1 MSKRRHFGSIRKRAS
16 GRYQARYTGPDGQ
29 TYTAPNTFE
38 RKTDAQKWLS
48 EREAE
53 ITRGDWT
60 DPAAGQITFAAYSEQ
75 WMKDRVLKGRT
86 PELYDGLLRN
96 HLLPTFGGEP
106 LVSITLASVRRWRK
120 ERLDA
125 GPGAPRPF
133 GPVTVAKAY
142 RLMHA
147 IMETA
152 LDDERIR
159 RNPCRIDGA
168 GQEDSDERPVIPLPV
183 VFAIAE
189 TLPSRY
195 RALVLLA
202 TFAQLRL
209 GELAGLTRDR
219 IDLDRCEVRITD
231 AKSPA
236 GNRTVTFPAEIV
248 PELRFHLG
256 HFAAPGR
263 SGLVFVG
270 PKGGVLRRNN
280 FNPIWRSACVA
291 CGVPDAHFHDT
302 RHTGGTLAA
311 TTGATIKEL
320 MARLGHS
327 SPRAAMIYQ
336 HATRDRDRVIAAGL
350 GQIVNEARPNPSGP
364 QMAQQTVKKTRKR
377 SKTTALLA
385 ERATGIEPA

>member
-1 MSKRRHFGSIRKRAS
+1 MNGRRHFGSIRKRAS

-29 TYTAPNTFE
+29 TYSAPKTFE

-48 EREAE
+48 ERETE
-53 ITRGDWT
+53 ITRGEWT
-60 DPAAGQITFAAYSEQ
+60 DPNAGQVTFMDYSEQ
-75 WMKDRVLKGRT
+75 WMKDRVLKPRT
-86 PELYDGLLRN
+86 HELYDGLLRN
-96 HLLPTFGGEP
+96 HLRPTFGGEP
-106 LVSITLASVRRWRK
+106 LVSITLASIRRWRK

-125 GPGAPRPF
+125 GPAASRPF

-142 RLMHA
+142 RLLHA

-152 LDDERIR
+152 VDDERIR

-168 GQEDSDERPVIPLPV
+168 GQEESDERPVIPLPV
-183 VFAIAE
+183 VFGIAD
-189 TLPSRY
+189 TLPPRY

-209 GELAGLTRDR
+209 GELAGLTRDH
-219 IDLDRCEVRITD
+219 IDLQRREVRITD

-248 PELRFHLG
+248 PELCFHLD
-256 HFAAPGR
+256 HYAASGR
-263 SGLVFVG
+263 SGLVFIG
-270 PKGGVLRRNN
+270 PKGGMLRRNN
-280 FNPIWRSACVA
+280 FNPIWRAACVA

-311 TTGATIKEL
+311 IKGATIKEL

-336 HATRDRDRVIAAGL
+336 HATRERDKVIADEL
-350 GQIVNEARPNPSGP
+350 GQLVSQVRVNSSGP
-364 QMAQQTVKKTRKR
+364 QVAQSSTQKTRKR
-377 SKTTALLA
+377 SKDADLTA

>member
-1 MSKRRHFGSIRKRAS
+1 MSNRRHFGSIRKRVS

-29 TYTAPNTFE
+29 TYSAPETFE

-48 EREAE
+48 AKETE
-53 ITRGDWT
+53 ITRDEWAN
-60 DPAAGQITFAAYSEQ
+60 PAAGKVTFAHYSEQ
-75 WMKDRVLKGRT
+75 WMKDRILKPRT
-86 PELYDGLLRN
+86 RELYDGLLRN
-96 HLLPTFGGEP
+96 HLLPAFGGSTTLNE
-106 LVSITLASVRRWRK
+106 ITLAGIRRWRK
-120 ERLDA
+120 ERLDV
-125 GPGAPRPF
+125 GPAAPRPF

-142 RLMHA
+142 RLLHA

-152 LDDERIR
+152 VDDDLIR
-159 RNPCRIDGA
+159 RTPCRIGGA
-168 GQEDSDERPVIPLPV
+168 GQEDSEERATIPLPV
-183 VFAIAE
+183 VFVIADK
-189 TLPSRY
+189 LPRRY

-219 IDLDRCEVRITD
+219 LDLAACEVRITD

-236 GNRTVTFPAEIV
+236 GNRTVTFPVELV
-248 PELRFHLG
+248 PELREHLRR
-256 HFAAPGR
+256 HAAASPKGM
-263 SGLVFVG
+263 VFIG

-280 FNPIWRSACVA
+280 FTPIWRKACVA
-291 CGVPDAHFHDT
+291 AGVPDAHFHDL

-336 HATRDRDRVIAAGL
+336 HATRDRDKTIADGL
-350 GQIVNEARPNPSGP
+350 GQLLRDARAPK
-364 QMAQQTVKKTRKR
+364 AHT
-377 SKTTALLA
+377 
-385 ERATGIEPA
+385 E

>member
-1 MSKRRHFGSIRKRAS
+1 MSNRRHFGSIRKRAS
-16 GRYQARYTGPDGQ
+16 GRYQARYTGPDGKV
-29 TYTAPNTFE
+29 YSALDTFE

-48 EREAE
+48 AKETE

-60 DPAAGQITFAAYSEQ
+60 NPAAGQVAFARYSEQ
-75 WMKDRVLKGRT
+75 WMKDRILKPRT
-86 PELYDGLLRN
+86 RELYDGLLRN
-96 HLLPTFGGEP
+96 HLLPTFGGTTVLTEIALP
-106 LVSITLASVRRWRK
+106 GIRRWRK

-125 GPGAPRPF
+125 GPFAARPF

-142 RLMHA
+142 RLLHA

-152 LDDERIR
+152 VDDDLIR

-168 GQEDSDERPVIPLPV
+168 AKEDSDERPVIPLPV
-183 VFAIAE
+183 VFIIADK
-189 TLPSRY
+189 LPRRY

-219 IDLDRCEVRITD
+219 LDLTACEVRITA
-231 AKSPA
+231 AKSSA
-236 GNRTVTFPAEIV
+236 GNRTVIVPAEIV
-248 PELRFHLG
+248 SEMREHLRFH
-256 HFAAPGR
+256 AAHG
-263 SGLVFVG
+263 SKGLVFIG

-280 FNPIWRSACVA
+280 FNPIWRKACVA
-291 CGVPDAHFHDT
+291 AGVPDAHFHDL

-336 HATRDRDRVIAAGL
+336 HATRDRDKTIADGL
-350 GQIVNEARPNPSGP
+350 GQLLRDARPPKAHP
-364 QMAQQTVKKTRKR
+364 
-377 SKTTALLA
+377 
-385 ERATGIEPA
+385 E